1 MSTGLKTVAAAA
13 AMSATLALASQ
24 PAQAISYAISWT
36 GSGGYTMAGTFSY
49 SDALI
54 GTGAID
60 ETQIDSLTIEVFLS
74 GVSQGSWD
82 WLTDGVVGV
91 FNFNFDTTLE
101 NFLVGGLSGTST
113 GQQWNTD
120 SSGTGCAGSVGFI
133 SGNNAQG
140 VCVNG
145 RSVGSI
151 LTEQSTLTATR
162 IEVPEPATFGLLGAG
177 LAGLAVMRRRKAA

>member
-49 SDALI
+49 DDALI

-60 ETQIDSLTIEVFLS
+60 ETQIDNLTIEVFLS
-74 GVSQGSWD
+74 GISQGSWD
-82 WLTDGVVGV
+82 LLTDGVFGV

-113 GQQWNTD
+113 GQKWNTD
-120 SSGTGCAGSVGFI
+120 SSGNGCAGSVGFI
-133 SGNNAQG
+133 SGNNGQG

-145 RSVGSI
+145 SFVNSIFVGN
-151 LTEQSTLTATR
+151 STLTAAR
-162 IEVPEPATFGLLGAG
+162 IEVPEPATLGLLGAG